1 MAGAAKAATGTDTA
15 AREVAREVGMD
26 AGTAGREADPREA
39 GGGIPR
45 AGQTG
50 AARANARMQ
59 AAGNSGPR
67 ARRTI
72 SGAA

>member
-15 AREVAREVGMD
+15 AMEVGMD
-26 AGTAGREADPREA
+26 AGTAGREAGPREA

-50 AARANARMQ
+50 AARTNARTARMQ